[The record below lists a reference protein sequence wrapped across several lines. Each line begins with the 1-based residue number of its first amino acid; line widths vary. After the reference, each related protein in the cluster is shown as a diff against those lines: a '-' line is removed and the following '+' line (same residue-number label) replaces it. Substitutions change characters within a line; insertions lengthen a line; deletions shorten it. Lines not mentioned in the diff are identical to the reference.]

1 LTLSQN
7 YKLQIFSKSFCNRRR
22 IGGVKACK
30 QTGKLKNKKMEEVL
44 IPLIIFGTIFGILY
58 VFFTTRNKE
67 RLALIEKGA
76 DAKLFNTG
84 KSKSGWM
91 KVVLNIGLLAIGIGA
106 GVLLGG
112 LLEMAGLDDEMAYPS
127 MIFICGGIGLVVGFF
142 MNKKLET
149 E

>member
-1 LTLSQN
+1 
-7 YKLQIFSKSFCNRRR
+7 
-22 IGGVKACK
+22 
-30 QTGKLKNKKMEEVL
+30 MEEVL

-91 KVVLNIGLLAIGIGA
+91 KAVLNVGLLGIGIGV
-106 GVLLGG
+106 GVLAGALLGEAG
-112 LLEMAGLDDEMAYPS
+112 MHEEMAMTS
-127 MIFICGGIGLVVGFF
+127 MIFVCGGIGLVVGFF
-142 MNKKLET
+142 LNRKLEA
-149 E
+149 EEK